1 MQRQLIN
8 DIVQYLESFER
19 TGDWFHFSL
28 ALDALDDLKREI
40 ENQ

>member
-8 DIVQYLESFER
+8 DIVQHLESFER
-19 TGDWFHFSL
+19 TGDWYHFSL
-28 ALDALDDLKREI
+28 ALDALEDLKREI